1 MQIVAEEVLRR
12 IQNYVVRSRPFIV
25 ALDGLSGAGK
35 TTLVHKLERELS
47 ARGCKVVI
55 FHIDDHIVEREKR
68 YNTGHEEWYE
78 FYSLQWDVEWL
89 RVKLFESLHN
99 NVGEIT
105 LPYYDKTSNSYSTK
119 KTVIETDSIVL
130 IEGIFLQRKEWR
142 KYFDFVV
149 YLDCTREKRYE
160 RLLSRDTYIGDKQ
173 AILGKYNR
181 RYWPGEDY
189 YLKVENPL
197 DNADMIW
204 RSN

>member
-1 MQIVAEEVLRR
+1 MKILKIANELLKQFSKQR
-12 IQNYVVRSRPFIV
+12 RPFIV

-35 TTLVHKLERELS
+35 TTLVQKLEQELS
-47 ARGCKVVI
+47 AHGCKVMI

-173 AILGKYNR
+173 AILDKYNR

-189 YLKVENPL
+189 YLNVENPL
-197 DNADMIW
+197 DKADMIW